1 MPFKITVALLIFYLD
16 DMPIDISGVLKFSTV
31 IVLLLS
37 SFFILFYLFIFLF
50 AFFKIFFNFILF
62 LNFT

>member
-37 SFFILFYLFIFLF
+37 SFMSV
-50 AFFKIFFNFILF
+50 
-62 LNFT
+62 